1 MRPPGLIGH
10 PNFYRVLAGDDAI
23 FACWSFIN
31 IEVNSRLDHIIIINI
46 EVNSRLDHI
55 IIIKS
60 CLIPNNIRLSFN
72 MIGAPR
78 RDEEQVVIGREDY
91 FIISSGD
98 YNPFAL
104 SDGGAGDLHFDLA
117 TLITP

>member
-23 FACWSFIN
+23 FACWSF
-31 IEVNSRLDHIIIINI
+31 INI

-104 SDGGAGDLHFDLA
+104 SDGGGLGIFELRS

>member
-31 IEVNSRLDHIIIINI
+31 IEVNSRLDHIIIIN
-46 EVNSRLDHI
+46 SGQ
-55 IIIKS
+55 
-60 CLIPNNIRLSFN
+60 IPNIIRLSFN

-91 FIISSGD
+91 FIIS
-98 YNPFAL
+98 
-104 SDGGAGDLHFDLA
+104 
-117 TLITP
+117 

>member
-55 IIIKS
+55 IIINS
-60 CLIPNNIRLSFN
+60 GQIPNIIRLSFY

-104 SDGGAGDLHFDLA
+104 SDGGAGQPLVEVA
-117 TLITP
+117 TFISP